1 MRFLSFFGRWK
12 RIKKRKL
19 VLANSVS
26 CLSSCPHYKLR
37 FFWITESFL
46 VCVHHRQFLQCNLS
60 ASGLGW
66 ALLCVCG
73 GGLKVVVHCPV
84 QWLGSSE
91 ATCKLAEGA
100 LSPTVPPLMKEL
112 NSTDLSVGSQGASL
126 SLSSAWDPQPV
137 PHPLNQ
143 LQPSAPFLSNLERR
157 MMWGSWQRPHKP
169 NI

>member
-37 FFWITESFL
+37 FFESLSLSWSVFIIGSFCSAISL
-46 VCVHHRQFLQCNLS
+46 HQGLAEPCCVS
-60 ASGLGW
+60 VGVGW
-66 ALLCVCG
+66 RWWFIVL
-73 GGLKVVVHCPV
+73 
-84 QWLGSSE
+84 WLGSSE

-112 NSTDLSVGSQGASL
+112 SSTDLSVGSQGASL